1 MSKRDYYEVLGV
13 DKSASAEDIK
23 KAYRKKAIQFHP
35 DKNPGDKTAEE
46 KFKEAAEAYDVL
58 SDSNKKARYDQFG
71 HAGVD
76 NMGAGGAGGGFG
88 GGFTM
93 DDIFSRFGD
102 IFGGAFGGAFGGSP
116 FGGFGGSSGSRRGVR
131 RGSDIRIRVKLTLE
145 EIAHGADKVVKINKL
160 KACADCHGKGVV
172 SESDMKTCP
181 TCNGTGVFTRVTHT
195 FLGQMQS
202 SSPCP
207 ACNGE
212 GKVITKPCKTCNGEG
227 VVKGAEEISFSIPK
241 GVEGGMQLTISG
253 KGNAPKRGGVNGNL
267 LVVIEE
273 EPHPELQRDGNDL
286 IYSLYVTFVQAALG
300 DDVEVPTVD
309 GKVRIKIDP
318 GTQSGRMLRLRG
330 KGLPEVNG
338 YGTGD
343 LLVFVQVWTPA
354 KLSKDEKDLL
364 SKLRDS
370 TNFKPNPSK
379 EDRNFFD
386 RMKKMFSQ

>member
-76 NMGAGGAGGGFG
+76 NMGAGGAGGFG

-145 EIAHGADKVVKINKL
+145 EIAHGADKVIKINKL
-160 KACADCHGKGVV
+160 KACPDCHGKGAV

-253 KGNAPKRGGVNGNL
+253 KGNAPKRGGVSGNL

-370 TNFKPNPSK
+370 VNFKPNPSK

>member
-76 NMGAGGAGGGFG
+76 NMGAGGAGGFG

-145 EIAHGADKVVKINKL
+145 EIAHGADKVIKINKL
-160 KACADCHGKGVV
+160 KACPDCHGKGAV

-241 GVEGGMQLTISG
+241 GVEGGMQFTISG

-370 TNFKPNPSK
+370 VNFKPNPSK